1 MKALKKVLSLAL
13 TLAMLL
19 SIAVPAMADEPDF
32 TLTLDKAS
40 YTVGDTAYVTVKLNK
55 TYTMCNLNIRVWYD
69 PEVFTY
75 DKENSKIGEGL
86 ANCNLKDLVDPVAS
100 NYNKLDNFKV
110 NGWKPV
116 NIGAAYL
123 GHDDTFVGTLAV
135 IAFTVIGESES
146 APFSITLTE
155 LSNDAMEDLD
165 ETATVG
171 APVRVETK
179 AAQTEPETPVTPFT
193 RITTADGAA
202 VSYEFKGMISADAG
216 SMQYEDG
223 PYYHVTIPAGTES
236 VLVTY
241 PADVEILGDPT
252 AYSYTLSVPDYEL
265 DYGSETFD
273 VKTNE
278 DGSKTVTIPVES
290 FLLTDG
296 AGTAMSL
303 EKNNTFD
310 PITFFSFAY
319 AADSGT
325 EPNPTPSEPEEKGYS
340 VSASAD
346 QEAISVGNN
355 ATVTVQVS
363 GDEES
368 YNAYDLTLT
377 YDTEK
382 LTYVSGVAADESGKV
397 TEDGGTIRVVGYG
410 KDKTMTT
417 PAVTLT
423 FTGKGIGDANV
434 KITSAKVDIRNQAID
449 KDAPEA
455 TIASSTT
462 AITIGGY
469 TVNLG
474 EGLSGSGTVAPNGD
488 YTFNATDWA
497 NYDYVISATMGGN
510 KADVID
516 NKDGTYTIKNVTG
529 NLEIS
534 ATMTAKSYDVTIN
547 GEDTTGEKKATYNTP
562 YTFTVDQK
570 DGFTYDVAV
579 TVGGNTYT
587 GYTVKDGTYTIPG
600 TDITGEIVIT
610 VTKEA
615 IPATYYTVTVEGF
628 GAGDVTAE
636 KTVKAGEDLTFKL
649 NKATGFTYTI
659 TAKMGGKDATVID
672 NEDGTYTIQ
681 NATGDIMI
689 TVDKES
695 DLAVDVKA
703 YITLNEK
710 TMYLVTVSGTIAE
723 GSVAKY
729 DGQAMYWS
737 AEYKAYAWLLV
748 SADDLDTVKTAATE
762 KVTVAEG
769 TAAGIVDYSGDVNGT
784 QTVDVND
791 AQLTYDIYNTKYDS
805 FDKVSMLKFLNAD
818 TNADKTVNVEDT
830 AKIVKTILGN

>member
-1 MKALKKVLSLAL
+1 MKRKVLALLLTFAILISVIPSALAL
-13 TLAMLL
+13 TSTQTVSAT
-19 SIAVPAMADEPDF
+19 AA
-32 TLTLDKAS
+32 
-40 YTVGDTAYVTVKLNK
+40 TVGDTVSVAISIDEDVKECIGFDYYL
-55 TYTMCNLNIRVWYD
+55 YYD
-69 PEVFTY
+69 TEVFALDRYEIGVAPAATY
-75 DKENSKIGEGL
+75 VSLIDRDEKDIHYSINWIDTKSEGQTL
-86 ANCNLKDLVDPVAS
+86 PK
-100 NYNKLDNFKV
+100 
-110 NGWKPV
+110 
-116 NIGAAYL
+116 
-123 GHDDTFVGTLAV
+123 GTLA
-135 IAFTVIGESES
+135 
-146 APFSITLTE
+146 TLYFKVLENVTQE
-155 LSNDAMEDLD
+155 KLATFRLICDTMADTTFFETFDDIENDVSN
-165 ETATVG
+165 ATVTVTVS
-171 APVRVETK
+171 P
-179 AAQTEPETPVTPFT
+179 AQGTPETPATPFT
-193 RITTADGAA
+193 SITTADGEA
-202 VSYEFKGMISADAG
+202 VSYEFKGMIPAATSWAE
-216 SMQYEDG
+216 YEDG

-241 PADVEILGDPT
+241 PAEVGIAGAPSAFT
-252 AYSYTLSVPDYEL
+252 YTLSVPDYEL
-265 DYGSETFD
+265 GYGNVYLNVDT
-273 VKTNE
+273 KG
-278 DGSKTVTIPVES
+278 DGSSTVTIPVAD

-296 AGTAMSL
+296 SGTAVSMEAEGS
-303 EKNNTFD
+303 FD

-319 AADSGT
+319 AEDSGT
-325 EPNPTPSEPEEKGYS
+325 EPDPTPSDPEEKGYS

-346 QEAISVGNN
+346 KSISVGNN
-355 ATVTVQVS
+355 ATVTVTVG

-382 LTYVSGVAADESGKV
+382 LTYVSGVAADEGVKV
-397 TEDGGTIRVVGYG
+397 TEDGGIIRVVGYG

-455 TIASSTT
+455 TIAGSTT
-462 AITIGGY
+462 VITIGGY

-474 EGLSGSGTVAPNGD
+474 EGLSGSGTLAPNAD
-488 YTFNATDWA
+488 YTFTATDWA

-562 YTFTVDQK
+562 YTFTVDKK

-579 TVGGNTYT
+579 TMGGNTYT

-600 TDITGEIVIT
+600 TDITGDIVIT
-610 VTKEA
+610 VTKTA
-615 IPATYYTVTVEGF
+615 IPATYYEVKVEGS

-636 KTVKAGEDLTFKL
+636 KTVKAGDDLTFKL

-659 TAKMGGKDATVID
+659 TATVGGNKVDVID

-681 NATGDIMI
+681 NVTGTVII
-689 TVDKES
+689 NVDKES

-748 SADDLDTVKTAATE
+748 SADDLDAVKTAATE

-769 TAAGIVDYSGDVNGT
+769 TAAGTVDYSGDVNGT

-830 AKIVKTILGN
+830 AKIVKTILGD